1 MLKSGKFSGERSL
14 DPGARALRGRFFAHM
29 LADLACCE
37 HKGTPLARWFEQLC
51 NELPGTQRDQ
61 QWREF
66 LLGRFP
72 RGPLRDA
79 LLDHFEELGEVPGN
93 LLWLSLV
100 VDPDGKIDW
109 DTLACSEPVNLFTS
123 PGRRGELLAFSCP
136 DWKRLGALLILL
148 RTRSTRFSLHRRWA
162 AKSILPYLQI
172 ACISPPLSYI
182 GLVLFRRILEI
193 YGTGQF
199 GQLYLS
205 HWPANEREF
214 RHNVRLYRLIAGRAV
229 QRGWVSELMPGGRLL
244 LMILLTQPR
253 ELSVEALYAL
263 SKHRGDPRCPR
274 NLRRQLDRA
283 RRAYVAN

>member
-1 MLKSGKFSGERSL
+1 MWESGRVPGERSL
-14 DPGARALRGRFFAHM
+14 DRGARVLRGMFFAHM
-29 LADLACCE
+29 LADLACSK
-37 HKGTPLARWFEQLC
+37 HNGTYLARCFERLC
-51 NELPGTQRDQ
+51 NQLPGTQRDQ

-66 LLGRFP
+66 FVGRFP
-72 RGPLRDA
+72 KGG
-79 LLDHFEELGEVPGN
+79 LLNQILDLFEELREVPKN

-100 VDPDGKIDW
+100 IYPSNKINW
-109 DTLACSEPVNLFTS
+109 DVLANSAAVNLFTS
-123 PGRRGELLAFSCP
+123 PGFRGELPAFFCP

-205 HWPANEREF
+205 HWPENEREF